1 MEPEKARGIVLRTY
15 PYSETSCI
23 ATVFTREFGKLRAL
37 AKGAWRPKNAF
48 DSALDLLSTC
58 QVLVLLRSSGGLD
71 LLTEATLERRFRV
84 GRSLAG
90 FYGGMYL
97 ADLLDAL
104 TADADPQPEMFDAVE
119 TALIALA
126 ADPAAADPRPAE
138 TPAVPLPVVVL
149 AAELALLQAGGHGPA
164 VGRCS
169 GCGTRLDPAARA
181 AFGMLDGGAL
191 CPRCRHGKHSVVA
204 ISTAGTAALRA
215 AAALAVGLS
224 GGAVPTE
231 ERVLG
236 ELRAVMNTFVAH
248 TLGRRL
254 KTAKHL
260 KLLRRT
266 NTYEPT

>member
-1 MEPEKARGIVLRTY
+1 MVPEKARAIVLRTY

-23 ATVFTREFGKLRAL
+23 ATVFSREFGKLRAL

-48 DSALDLLSTC
+48 DSALDLLSIC
-58 QVLVLLRSSGGLD
+58 QVLVLPRSSGGLD
-71 LLTEATLERRFRV
+71 LLTEATLEQRFRV

-97 ADLLDAL
+97 AELLDAL
-104 TADADPQPEMFDAVE
+104 TAEADPQPEMFDAVE
-119 TALIALA
+119 TALLALSA
-126 ADPAAADPRPAE
+126 HASADPAEPQRSTAA
-138 TPAVPLPVVVL
+138 PLPVVVL

-169 GCGTRLDPAARA
+169 SCGTRLDPAARA

-191 CPRCRHGKHSVVA
+191 CPACRRGIHNVVA

-215 AAALAVGLS
+215 AAALAVGRS
-224 GGAVPTE
+224 VATVPTE

-254 KTAKHL
+254 KSAKHL
-260 KLLRRT
+260 GSR
-266 NTYEPT
+266 

>member
-1 MEPEKARGIVLRTY
+1 MVPEKAQAIVVRTY
-15 PYSETSCI
+15 AYSETSCI
-23 ATVFTREFGKLRAL
+23 TTVFTREYGKLRAL

-48 DSALDLLSTC
+48 DSALDLLSIC
-58 QVLVLLRSSGGLD
+58 QVLVLPRSSGGLD
-71 LLTEATLERRFRV
+71 LLTEATLEQRFRV

-97 ADLLDAL
+97 AELLDAL
-104 TADADPQPEMFDAVE
+104 TAEADPQPEMFDAVE
-119 TALIALA
+119 TALLALSA
-126 ADPAAADPRPAE
+126 NASADSAEPHRSAAA
-138 TPAVPLPVVVL
+138 PLPVVVL

-169 GCGTRLDPAARA
+169 SCGTRLDPAARA

-191 CPRCRHGKHSVVA
+191 CPACRRGTHNLVA

-215 AAALAVGLS
+215 AAALAVGRS
-224 GGAVPTE
+224 VATVPTE

-248 TLGRRL
+248 TLGRRQIGR
-254 KTAKHL
+254 AHV
-260 KLLRRT
+260 
-266 NTYEPT
+266 

>member
-1 MEPEKARGIVLRTY
+1 MVPEKAQAIVVRTY
-15 PYSETSCI
+15 AYSETSCI
-23 ATVFTREFGKLRAL
+23 TTVFTREYGKLRAL

-48 DSALDLLSTC
+48 DSALDLLSIC
-58 QVLVLLRSSGGLD
+58 QVLVLRRSSGGLD
-71 LLTEATLERRFRV
+71 LLTEAALERRFRV

-104 TADADPQPEMFDAVE
+104 TAEADPQPEMFDAVE
-119 TALIALA
+119 TALIALSA
-126 ADPAAADPRPAE
+126 DVSADPP
-138 TPAVPLPVVVL
+138 TPADIAAVPPPVVVL

-191 CPRCRHGKHSVVA
+191 CPACRRGKNNVVA
-204 ISTAGTAALRA
+204 ISAAGTATLRA
-215 AAALAVGLS
+215 AAARAVGRARGS
-224 GGAVPTE
+224 VSTE

-248 TLGRRL
+248 TVGRRL
-254 KTAKHL
+254 KSARHL
-260 KLLRRT
+260 GSR
-266 NTYEPT
+266 

>member
-1 MEPEKARGIVLRTY
+1 MGDAPFFD
-15 PYSETSCI
+15 
-23 ATVFTREFGKLRAL
+23 TVRVHVGEGM
-37 AKGAWRPKNAF
+37 P
-48 DSALDLLSTC
+48 DLLSAASDRGINLR
-58 QVLVLLRSSGGLD
+58 VLDEDTVTVALD
-71 LLTEATLERRFRV
+71 ETTTDAD
-84 GRSLAG
+84 
-90 FYGGMYL
+90 L
-97 ADLLDAL
+97 ADLLAAL

-138 TPAVPLPVVVL
+138 PPAVPLPVVVL

-169 GCGTRLDPAARA
+169 GCGTRLVPAARS
-181 AFGMLDGGAL
+181 AFGLLDGGAL

-215 AAALAVGLS
+215 AAALAVGRS

-260 KLLRRT
+260 KLLPRT